1 MNFNT
6 KSDRGTTI
14 AIDEGG
20 AFLRDPQLA
29 EMVLQVLTQGRSYDI
44 GLLFATQNCSD
55 LEKAKLS
62 QEFMTNTPVK
72 IVLGCDLD
80 KKSIGYIK
88 DFLLLNDTATK
99 DLYTDA
105 KGQGIIKIGDTH
117 AAIHFIP
124 SDEEYQIIKGVKRG
138 NGQEAKVEQ
147 TEQAAECKIKEA
159 FVNIVKE
166 HKILFTDWLEGDN
179 PEHMLQMMGYK
190 TYTPQNVIARGNVRC
205 WIHGDIVK
213 ENGNIIN
220 QTEDHYCT
228 VAQLYG

>member
-1 MNFNT
+1 MIREAMNALVTGMLATYFNT

-72 IVLGCDLD
+72 IVLGFDLD

-88 DFLLLNDTATK
+88 DF
-99 DLYTDA
+99 
-105 KGQGIIKIGDTH
+105 H
-117 AAIHFIP
+117 
-124 SDEEYQIIKGVKRG
+124 S
-138 NGQEAKVEQ
+138 
-147 TEQAAECKIKEA
+147 C
-159 FVNIVKE
+159 
-166 HKILFTDWLEGDN
+166 
-179 PEHMLQMMGYK
+179 
-190 TYTPQNVIARGNVRC
+190 
-205 WIHGDIVK
+205 
-213 ENGNIIN
+213 
-220 QTEDHYCT
+220 
-228 VAQLYG
+228 